1 MKTKKFWNLRSKF
14 LLIFYGAQTEDAV
27 EEIFKFSW
35 QSNIYDLML
44 VLFRNS
50 QTPNIFL
57 WYPYFPT
64 ITKIDSCEFFKPLQ
78 KKLSLTEVPKM
89 LIPRPLKVE
98 VVIFPPYVIS
108 HDSGSDIRI
117 VKELAA
123 AMGTQASVNHSDIPF
138 NFGIVL
144 PNKTVSGMFGAA
156 YYERVDM
163 AIGGFILQPDKYALL
178 DASYPY
184 HNEFYY
190 WCVPRAHKL
199 PSWKQ
204 VFDTMNLE
212 TWILIL
218 LAYIVFTVVLW
229 SLSSIRRQ
237 ESFYNV
243 ITNCFFNIFAIFI
256 GANVGV
262 KPKSTFVRF
271 FVLFWTMVCL
281 ILHII
286 YETKFISLMER
297 GLEEKQIK
305 TMEELLDSDL
315 EIQMKSSSVI
325 LFGESPTLR
334 RFVEQGYHQC
344 KTVVSCIEKVAYS
357 RNASVFASASF
368 ISYIKN
374 LFIGEDNLPLFYCF
388 DSGVDISPIFIG
400 MRKGFPLKDY
410 VDTILKRLVEVEERI
425 SSDDCLM
432 DAVHNFTDFGET
444 IVIHCSTNYCGTYFD
459 KLFTQIKLLSLS
471 PNGVVNMGREVHIVE
486 LDTYQDTEALL
497 TKLKPLTSLN
507 PNAKFVVVF
516 YDKMVSKAIE
526 TIFEML
532 WSLNIYNAVVYSFKE
547 GRSIYFWY
555 PYFKNVTVMGGCE
568 VGPDIKARKP
578 SFGDIPKVLVP
589 NPLKV
594 EIVIHPPYIISKS
607 EGLDIQIVKE
617 FARIFN
623 TELLI
628 SHSAKPYDYGMIF
641 FNGTATGMSGE
652 VFHKRVDMGVGSFIL
667 QPERFEHLDSSYPY
681 YNEMYYW
688 CVPRARRIISWRQVF
703 ATLQW
708 QTWLLILFIFVTY
721 TVILY
726 LLSLMEVKESFY
738 KKFSNSIFNNF
749 AIFIGAS
756 GHVLP
761 RSQSK
766 EKWFQTVKIQMG
778 GGIVACDIH
787 TS

>member
-1 MKTKKFWNLRSKF
+1 MNLTAMLLLLGLRVGKNAENFDGNLDLEQCLIEAINYFTNFGETLIVPTSSNNLNLKKLSAFNKLMVLCTDHVEIRNENVLKIQRDVYIIEFGTYQELQTILNNMKIKKFWNLRSKF
-14 LLIFYGAQTEDAV
+14 LLIFYGAQTEDTV

-35 QSNIYDLML
+35 QSHIYDLML

-144 PNKTVSGMFGAA
+144 PDKTVSGMFGAA

-410 VDTILKRLVEVEERI
+410 VDTILKRLVEGGFINFWRRQTFKSRKTKVCEHKRKMMTFAFFKAPLFCWI
-425 SSDDCLM
+425 IGMSV
-432 DAVHNFTDFGET
+432 AVCVFGLE
-444 IVIHCSTNYCGTYFD
+444 IAMKKYTNV
-459 KLFTQIKLLSLS
+459 K
-471 PNGVVNMGREVHIVE
+471 
-486 LDTYQDTEALL
+486 
-497 TKLKPLTSLN
+497 
-507 PNAKFVVVF
+507 
-516 YDKMVSKAIE
+516 
-526 TIFEML
+526 
-532 WSLNIYNAVVYSFKE
+532 
-547 GRSIYFWY
+547 
-555 PYFKNVTVMGGCE
+555 FKNKT
-568 VGPDIKARKP
+568 
-578 SFGDIPKVLVP
+578 LV
-589 NPLKV
+589 
-594 EIVIHPPYIISKS
+594 
-607 EGLDIQIVKE
+607 
-617 FARIFN
+617 F
-623 TELLI
+623 T
-628 SHSAKPYDYGMIF
+628 M
-641 FNGTATGMSGE
+641 
-652 VFHKRVDMGVGSFIL
+652 VGSI
-667 QPERFEHLDSSYPY
+667 
-681 YNEMYYW
+681 
-688 CVPRARRIISWRQVF
+688 
-703 ATLQW
+703 
-708 QTWLLILFIFVTY
+708 
-721 TVILY
+721 
-726 LLSLMEVKESFY
+726 K
-738 KKFSNSIFNNF
+738 KKF
-749 AIFIGAS
+749 
-756 GHVLP
+756 
-761 RSQSK
+761 
-766 EKWFQTVKIQMG
+766 T
-778 GGIVACDIH
+778 
-787 TS
+787 

>member
-1 MKTKKFWNLRSKF
+1 MNLTAMLLLLGLRVGKNAENVDGNLDLEQCLIEAINYFTNFGETLIVPTSSNNLNLKKLSAFNKLMVLCTDHVEIRNENVLKIQRDVYIIEFGTYQELQTILNNMKIKKFWNLRSKF

-27 EEIFKFSW
+27 EQIFKFSW

-144 PNKTVSGMFGAA
+144 PDKTVSGMFGAA

-218 LAYIVFTVVLW
+218 LAYIVFTMVLW

-271 FVLFWTMVCL
+271 FVFVLDDGVFDFAHNL
-281 ILHII
+281 RDKI
-286 YETKFISLMER
+286 YQFDGTRFR
-297 GLEEKQIK
+297 G
-305 TMEELLDSDL
+305 
-315 EIQMKSSSVI
+315 
-325 LFGESPTLR
+325 
-334 RFVEQGYHQC
+334 
-344 KTVVSCIEKVAYS
+344 
-357 RNASVFASASF
+357 
-368 ISYIKN
+368 
-374 LFIGEDNLPLFYCF
+374 
-388 DSGVDISPIFIG
+388 
-400 MRKGFPLKDY
+400 
-410 VDTILKRLVEVEERI
+410 
-425 SSDDCLM
+425 
-432 DAVHNFTDFGET
+432 
-444 IVIHCSTNYCGTYFD
+444 
-459 KLFTQIKLLSLS
+459 
-471 PNGVVNMGREVHIVE
+471 
-486 LDTYQDTEALL
+486 EA
-497 TKLKPLTSLN
+497 N
-507 PNAKFVVVF
+507 QN
-516 YDKMVSKAIE
+516 D
-526 TIFEML
+526 
-532 WSLNIYNAVVYSFKE
+532 
-547 GRSIYFWY
+547 G
-555 PYFKNVTVMGGCE
+555 
-568 VGPDIKARKP
+568 
-578 SFGDIPKVLVP
+578 
-589 NPLKV
+589 
-594 EIVIHPPYIISKS
+594 
-607 EGLDIQIVKE
+607 
-617 FARIFN
+617 
-623 TELLI
+623 
-628 SHSAKPYDYGMIF
+628 
-641 FNGTATGMSGE
+641 
-652 VFHKRVDMGVGSFIL
+652 
-667 QPERFEHLDSSYPY
+667 
-681 YNEMYYW
+681 
-688 CVPRARRIISWRQVF
+688 
-703 ATLQW
+703 
-708 QTWLLILFIFVTY
+708 
-721 TVILY
+721 
-726 LLSLMEVKESFY
+726 
-738 KKFSNSIFNNF
+738 
-749 AIFIGAS
+749 GAS
-756 GHVLP
+756 GFGFGNPDEEFIGDFIWRESHAETFRGTRLP
-761 RSQSK
+761 SVQNCCQLYRKSCLFEECVS
-766 EKWFQTVKIQMG
+766 FCFC
-778 GGIVACDIH
+778 IVYFVH
-787 TS
+787 QKSLYRRR